1 MKNQCGF
8 EEYRDPPHTA
18 RMQQFVRRLW
28 SSCAAFKRAHTRAG
42 IDLRAAVAEA
52 DGMRRRVQALVRT
65 AARMQQHGDEA
76 SGRLSATEAA
86 LERAVSEEERL
97 RAAVEEEA
105 RLRAAAEEEA
115 RQLRAAAEEEEVSA

>member
-1 MKNQCGF
+1 
-8 EEYRDPPHTA
+8 
-18 RMQQFVRRLW
+18 
-28 SSCAAFKRAHTRAG
+28 
-42 IDLRAAVAEA
+42 
-52 DGMRRRVQALVRT
+52 MRRRVQALVRT

-115 RQLRAAAEEEEVSA
+115 RQLRAAAEEEEVSAQHYRRLAGFAWMAVAAISVMLGMVILAN